1 MLGTH
6 NVDELIGRGRI
17 TMRVDNGM
25 APSHDDS
32 IGLSTGVKN
41 NSGEGVDDTAFNL
54 QCPEPTC
61 RHP

>member
-1 MLGTH
+1 MK
-6 NVDELIGRGRI
+6 
-17 TMRVDNGM
+17 VDNGM